1 MVNGLEKVAEVSSD
15 LSAKVSDTTISL
27 IAAIVILIIGL
38 ILGRFLGN
46 LTRKILHELEIG
58 RILKEQ
64 TRIRIPVEQFT
75 ASLVR
80 YIIYF
85 IAIIFALNQLGLRTA
100 ILNIILIV
108 ILIALLIFMILAVKD
123 FIPNFVAGLT
133 LYQKRNIKPGEK
145 ILVNNIEGEILN
157 ISLLET
163 KVRTRNGDIV
173 YIPNSILTKHVLIK
187 KK

>member
-1 MVNGLEKVAEVSSD
+1 
-15 LSAKVSDTTISL
+15 
-27 IAAIVILIIGL
+27 
-38 ILGRFLGN
+38 
-46 LTRKILHELEIG
+46 
-58 RILKEQ
+58 
-64 TRIRIPVEQFT
+64 
-75 ASLVR
+75 
-80 YIIYF
+80 
-85 IAIIFALNQLGLRTA
+85 
-100 ILNIILIV
+100 
-108 ILIALLIFMILAVKD
+108 MILAVKD

-173 YIPNSILTKHVLIK
+173 YIPNSILTKHVVIK